1 MHNAGSRNETKSKIF
16 KDVGFYVVSDLFP
29 DNLLVSLASAGSTA
43 ENRLCCRNKPVA
55 YVETAMEKTVWNASK
70 CIYIH
75 TCRNTKEYVYMRRF
89 ICNYIYIIKWCFVTT
104 TLCGVLV
111 VCAAST
117 FSFSS
122 SSFSLSQLS
131 LSTYIYPPSI
141 NLSLPDLSLSFYV
154 STSPT
159 SPTSL
164 SLINSLPTCLALST
178 SVAAWRL
185 PLLASQN
192 ASTFRHFD
200 ISTFRHRL
208 SLFDP
213 RFEVHMFAPRRS
225 PKCWK
230 LPAIVQVPRKCKEPF
245 FKDE

>member
-1 MHNAGSRNETKSKIF
+1 
-16 KDVGFYVVSDLFP
+16 
-29 DNLLVSLASAGSTA
+29 
-43 ENRLCCRNKPVA
+43 
-55 YVETAMEKTVWNASK
+55 
-70 CIYIH
+70 
-75 TCRNTKEYVYMRRF
+75 MRRF
-89 ICNYIYIIKWCFVTT
+89 ICNYIILYIYIQLCFVTT

-164 SLINSLPTCLALST
+164 SLINSLPTCLCR
-178 SVAAWRL
+178 SVNFCGGLA
-185 PLLASQN
+185 LASLGF
-192 ASTFRHFD
+192 AECFDISTFRHFD
-200 ISTFRHRL
+200 ISPSTLALRPSFRSAYVRPEKVAQMLKTPRHRAG
-208 SLFDP
+208 P
-213 RFEVHMFAPRRS
+213 EEM
-225 PKCWK
+225 
-230 LPAIVQVPRKCKEPF
+230 
-245 FKDE
+245 

>member
-1 MHNAGSRNETKSKIF
+1 
-16 KDVGFYVVSDLFP
+16 
-29 DNLLVSLASAGSTA
+29 
-43 ENRLCCRNKPVA
+43 
-55 YVETAMEKTVWNASK
+55 
-70 CIYIH
+70 
-75 TCRNTKEYVYMRRF
+75 MRRF

-141 NLSLPDLSLSFYV
+141 NVSLPDLSLSFYV

-192 ASTFRHFD
+192 ASTFRHFAID
-200 ISTFRHRL
+200 SRSSTLVSKCLCSPREGRPNAENSPPSCRSRGNVKNL
-208 SLFDP
+208 SS
-213 RFEVHMFAPRRS
+213 RTSKV
-225 PKCWK
+225 
-230 LPAIVQVPRKCKEPF
+230 
-245 FKDE
+245 